1 MDFGQ
6 RRYSDG
12 KGMMQQ
18 LTPVVK
24 WLLITNITIYL
35 VDTFFFRSSIRG
47 LFAFTIQS
55 AILDLR
61 LWEFISFQFLH
72 GHLPHVLFN
81 SVTLFFFGPWMER
94 YVGAKRFLIFY
105 LLCGAAGATFFAIL
119 VFLGVL
125 PDSYLN
131 GLVGASAGIY
141 GILVGVAF
149 VAPSMRVALLF
160 PPITLSMRQLALA
173 LLAISAGSIL
183 LRIGGNEGGEA
194 GHLGGAIM
202 GFFLMKFF
210 TKSST
215 PKRRKGGSPGDYTPK
230 IRPRTTLDLHAS
242 NEIDS
247 ILEKISRD
255 GFQSLTEAE
264 RGTLQQAAKQNDT
277 T

>member
-6 RRYSDG
+6 RRNSDG
-12 KGMMQQ
+12 KGIMQQ
-18 LTPVVK
+18 FTPMVK
-24 WLLITNITIYL
+24 WLLIANITIYL
-35 VDTFFFRSSIRG
+35 VDTFFFRSRIREF
-47 LFAFTIQS
+47 FAFTVQS
-55 AILDLR
+55 AIFDLR
-61 LWEFISFQFLH
+61 IWEFISFQFLH

-81 SVTLFFFGPWMER
+81 SITLFFFGPWMER
-94 YVGAKRFLIFY
+94 YLGARRFLVFY
-105 LLCGAAGATFFAIL
+105 LLCGAAGAAFFAIL
-119 VFLGVL
+119 VFGGVL

-149 VAPSMRVALLF
+149 LAPSMRVALFF

-173 LLAISAGSIL
+173 LLAISSGSIL

-202 GFFLMKFF
+202 GFFLMNFF
-210 TKSST
+210 AKSSS
-215 PKRRKGGSPGDYTPK
+215 PKPSNGSSLGDYTPK
-230 IRPRTTLDLHAS
+230 IRPRTMLDLHAS

-264 RGTLQQAAKQNDT
+264 REALQHAAKQNDPT
-277 T
+277 